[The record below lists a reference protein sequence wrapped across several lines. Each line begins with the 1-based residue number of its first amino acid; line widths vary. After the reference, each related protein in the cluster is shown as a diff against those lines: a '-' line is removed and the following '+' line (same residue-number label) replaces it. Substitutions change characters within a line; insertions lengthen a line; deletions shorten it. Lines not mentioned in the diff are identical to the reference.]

1 MLTTLRRK
9 ILGDLKMHRKRFLAV
24 WVVVVMG
31 AAFYG
36 AFYPAGKSVLASVYA
51 TYDQLHYMDF
61 QARFDPAPQKIVDE
75 IRQVN
80 GVDSAE
86 GRLVVESGIQ
96 LDPERTFL
104 TTLRLVTVPDS
115 G

>member
-1 MLTTLRRK
+1 MLKSLQRK
-9 ILGDLKMHRKRFLAV
+9 IFGDLRAHAKRFLAV

-31 AAFYG
+31 TAFYG

-61 QARFDPAPQKIVDE
+61 QARFDPTSKSILEKIRKIE
-75 IRQVN
+75 
-80 GVDSAE
+80 GVTAVE

-96 LDPERTFL
+96 LDPGRKFL
-104 TTLRLVTVPDS
+104 TTLRLITL
-115 G
+115 